1 MHASAPAPLPQD
13 KRQLVARL
21 IEDLE
26 PASLH
31 WLSGYFAGVAA
42 QQAGKESATARP
54 HPVAAAGVQARLTVL
69 YGSQTGNAKRLA
81 ERLAE
86 RAAAEGLP
94 VRVVRAG
101 AYPLRELKQERLLYV
116 VISTQGDGEPPDDA
130 RAFLEF
136 LASRKAPPLR
146 DLAYS
151 VLALGDSSYPRFC
164 VTGRELDARLE
175 ALGATRLHAR
185 ADADTDIDSVAG
197 PWLDVGLAK
206 AREVLGA
213 DVPLLA
219 TVTPL
224 HPRSSAGSREHPHAA
239 EILANQLIVA
249 PRSSKAVHHI
259 ELSLADSG
267 LDYEP
272 GDSLGVWPTQDRGL
286 VEQVLEASRLDGD
299 EEVVHGGGRL
309 PLRRWL
315 SERRE
320 LTRLTRPFLAA
331 HTELGGSHELR
342 AMLAVES
349 RAALAEFLA
358 TRQVIDLLQ
367 RHPAPWSATALVG
380 ALRPLAPRLYSIA
393 SSRKFVEDEAH
404 LTVAHI
410 HYLEGDQPRWGAA
423 SHQLAMLAE
432 GARLPVFVERN
443 ERFRLPGDGSRDIIM
458 IGPGTGV
465 APFRGFVQ
473 ERQAVG
479 ATGRSW
485 LFFGNP
491 HLRTDFLYQ
500 LEWQAALKNGVLTR
514 LDVAFSRDQDHKV
527 YVQHRVREHG
537 RELHAWLEAGAHLYV
552 CGDAAAMARDV
563 HAALLDIAVTHGG
576 KDPDSAREWLDN
588 LLATGRYS
596 RDIY

>member
-42 QQAGKESATARP
+42 QQAGKEPAAARP
-54 HPVAAAGVQARLTVL
+54 LPAAAEAQRRLTVL
-69 YGSQTGNAKRLA
+69 YGSQTGNARRLA

-94 VRVVRAG
+94 VRVVRTG
-101 AYPLRELKQERLLYV
+101 AYPLRELRQERLLYV
-116 VISTQGDGEPPDDA
+116 VISTQGDGDPPDDA

-164 VTGRELDARLE
+164 VTGRDLDARLE

-185 ADADTDIDSVAG
+185 ADADSDIDSVAG
-197 PWLDVGLAK
+197 PWLETGLAK
-206 AREVLGA
+206 AREALGA
-213 DVPLLA
+213 DVAPLA

-224 HPRSSAGSREHPHAA
+224 HPPVSSWNRERPYAGEV
-239 EILANQLIVA
+239 LVNQRIVA
-249 PRSSKAVHHI
+249 RGSTKEIHHI

-267 LDYEP
+267 FYYEP
-272 GDSLGVWPTQDRGL
+272 GDSLGVWPIQAPAL
-286 VEQVLEASRLDGD
+286 VDGILETLKLDGD
-299 EEVVHGGGRL
+299 APVSHGGETL
-309 PLRRWL
+309 PLRGWL

-320 LTRLTRPFLAA
+320 LTRLTQPLVAA
-331 HTELGGSHELR
+331 QAERGGHDALR
-342 AMLAVES
+342 ALLGAEAREALS
-349 RAALAEFLA
+349 RFLA
-358 TRQVIDLLQ
+358 TQQPIDLL
-367 RHPAPWSATALVG
+367 RRYPAAWDAAPLVA

-393 SSRKFVEDEAH
+393 SSRKEVGDEAH
-404 LTVAHI
+404 LTVAHL
-410 HYLEGDQPRWGAA
+410 HYLEDGDPRWGVA
-423 SHQLAMLAE
+423 SHHLAALGE
-432 GARLPVFVERN
+432 GARLPVFLESN
-443 ERFRLPGDGSRDIIM
+443 ERFRLPQDGSRDIIM

-465 APFRGFVQ
+465 APFRAFVQ

-491 HLRTDFLYQ
+491 HRRTDFLYQ
-500 LEWQAALKNGVLTR
+500 LEWQAALKSGALTR
-514 LDVAFSRDQDHKV
+514 LDVAFSRDQDRKV
-527 YVQHRVREHG
+527 YVQHRLREHG
-537 RELHAWLEAGAHLYV
+537 RELYAWLEAGAHLYV
-552 CGDAAAMARDV
+552 CGDASGMARDV
-563 HAALLDIAVTHGG
+563 HAALLDIAATHGG
-576 KDPDSAREWLDN
+576 KDPDSARGWLDN
-588 LLATGRYS
+588 LLAAGRYS